1 MFKFPKIPKKSNVK
15 KEKKPKTLLG
25 EDQKTVINAI
35 RIPIFV
41 CIGLLII
48 VFFMIYSLLSGQS
61 YNAYQI
67 SKNQKYAAS
76 IEVSQENNTTR
87 IQELAQTLGIMND
100 KLTATDKNLVDN
112 VMSLTKQQAEIK
124 SNTLLANQQ
133 LKGLNA
139 SIHSR
144 LSKQEKDLDGL
155 IANLK
160 KDYQI
165 INDSANKL
173 AAGSL
178 GGNLTETNKYRIYSV
193 APYGVIIQNKEGTF
207 MVAQINKELDVGTIS
222 AISESKVIAGNKFIT
237 HQNDFK
243 MDSDANAQN

>member
-1 MFKFPKIPKKSNVK
+1 MPRKSNVK
-15 KEKKPKTLLG
+15 KEKKPKTLLS
-25 EDQKTVINAI
+25 EEQKTIVNAI

-48 VFFMIYSLLSGQS
+48 VFLMICRLHLGQS
-61 YNAYQI
+61 YQAYQI

-76 IEVSQENNTTR
+76 IEVSQENNATR
-87 IQELAQTLGIMND
+87 IQELAQTLGTMNE
-100 KLTATDKNLVDN
+100 KLTATDLVDN

-144 LSKQEKDLDGL
+144 LSKQEKDLDEL
-155 IANLK
+155 ISNLK
-160 KDYQI
+160 KDYQV

-173 AAGSL
+173 AAGSA
-178 GGNLTETNKYRIYSV
+178 GANLTETDKYRIYSV
-193 APYGVIIQNKEGTF
+193 APYGVIIQNKEGAF
-207 MVAQINKELDVGTIS
+207 IIAQINKELDVGAIS

-237 HQNDFK
+237 HQKDFK
-243 MDSDANAQN
+243 IDSDADAQN